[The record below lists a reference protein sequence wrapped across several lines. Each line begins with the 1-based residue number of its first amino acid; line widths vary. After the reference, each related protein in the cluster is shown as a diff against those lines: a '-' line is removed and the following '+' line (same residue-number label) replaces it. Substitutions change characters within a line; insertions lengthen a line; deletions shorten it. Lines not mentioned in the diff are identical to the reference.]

1 MTKNIK
7 RIMIWLLP
15 ISVAIAIFYFSSQPS
30 DESSQLS
37 NGVIKIILDFIN
49 RLNPR
54 IDMEYWMEILSFPIR
69 KLAHMTE
76 YAVFFIT
83 LFIAFSVNEIKNWRR
98 PILSMMIVFL
108 YACTDEF
115 HQTFVPGRYGC
126 FTDVLID
133 CTIAGVFTILLMI
146 RWSHND
152 S

>member
-1 MTKNIK
+1 MTQNRKKILV
-7 RIMIWLLP
+7 WLLP

-37 NGVIKIILDFIN
+37 NSVIKIILDFIN
-49 RLNPR
+49 RLNLQ
-54 IDMEYWMEILSFPIR
+54 IDIEHWMEILSLPIR

-76 YAVFFIT
+76 YAVFFIA
-83 LFIAFSVNEIKNWRR
+83 LLIAFSVNEIKNRLR

-133 CTIAGVFTILLMI
+133 CTIAGIFTILFMI
-146 RWSHND
+146 NST
-152 S
+152 SKK

>member
-1 MTKNIK
+1 MTKNRKKI
-7 RIMIWLLP
+7 IIWLLP
-15 ISVAIAIFYFSSQPS
+15 ISIAIAIFYFSSQPS

-49 RLNPR
+49 RMNPN
-54 IDMEYWMEILSFPIR
+54 IDMDHWMKMLSLPIR

-98 PILSMMIVFL
+98 PIWSMVIVFL

-133 CTIAGVFTILLMI
+133 CTIAGVFTILSMI
-146 RWSHND
+146 RWSQND